1 MARGRRGRILEWYD
15 PEIRGVLPLDA
26 FHIPRRLRQTIKHQP
41 YVMTF
46 NTAFEDVIKHCA
58 DVRADTWIND
68 EIIALYTELHRRGMA
83 HSVEAW
89 KDGALVGGV
98 YGISMGSAFFGESM
112 FSTKT
117 DASKIALVYLA
128 ARLWHGGYSLFDAQ
142 FTNDHLT
149 QFGICEMP
157 RAEYHQKLLQALD
170 QSAVFQSP
178 VLTAA
183 PSSSNDDGIC
193 SSGGGGDAGRS
204 GIISAGNCSD
214 SNFLTSGATGVS
226 VATTGSVAGATDSAS
241 VADTGVSSG
250 FTSSGFTTGAVSVE
264 NASDFA
270 VVKLFLQAMT
280 QTS

>member
-26 FHIPRRLRQTIKHQP
+26 FHVPRRLRQTINHQP
-41 YVMTF
+41 YVITF
-46 NTAFEDVIKHCA
+46 NAAFESVIKNCA

-68 EIIALYTELHRRGMA
+68 EIIALYTELHKRGAA

-149 QFGICEMP
+149 QFGIREMP
-157 RAEYHQKLLQALD
+157 RAEYNQKLLEALD
-170 QSAVFQSP
+170 GHAVFQSP

-183 PSSSNDDGIC
+183 PSSSNDDGIS

-214 SNFLTSGATGVS
+214 SDFLTSGVTGVS
-226 VATTGSVAGATDSAS
+226 VATTGSVAGVVSAGATDSTS

-250 FTSSGFTTGAVSVE
+250 LATGAVSLE
-264 NASDFA
+264 NVSDFT